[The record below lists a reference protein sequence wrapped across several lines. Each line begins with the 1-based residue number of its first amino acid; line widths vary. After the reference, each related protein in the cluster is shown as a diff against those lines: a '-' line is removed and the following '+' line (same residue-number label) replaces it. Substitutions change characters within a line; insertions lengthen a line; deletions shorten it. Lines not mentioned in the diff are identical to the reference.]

1 LIVRVGFPVGMVPA
15 PRPILQ
21 ARWSLARAFAVTP
34 LSLGLAGG
42 LLVVLVL
49 GGLLVVGRR
58 DRGVAA
64 ADAGPG
70 GIWDAK
76 GRVPEGVAGTRS
88 VELVPPEGVRPG
100 QAGLLL
106 DKTVTPLAIAATV
119 VDLATRGYLRVG
131 QVPSGLGVAALDWR
145 LVQLKDQESGLLEY
159 ERALLAGLFEGPLVV
174 QRARQHPSLD
184 QGFPGGGTA
193 VIEEGLASVLMSNL
207 QVQFRDP
214 AKRVRSALYEQA
226 VQQGWFTVRPDRAR
240 QAWTWLGAAMAVV
253 GVGLTALLAWRTH
266 LGLVPIPIVVGGLA
280 LVVTARWL
288 PRRTSK
294 GDELAG
300 RFRGFRA
307 HLDQARVVPVAPPK
321 PPRSSPPIWP
331 TGSCFVSPQSP

>member
-1 LIVRVGFPVGMVPA
+1 
-15 PRPILQ
+15 
-21 ARWSLARAFAVTP
+21 
-34 LSLGLAGG
+34 
-42 LLVVLVL
+42 
-49 GGLLVVGRR
+49 
-58 DRGVAA
+58 
-64 ADAGPG
+64 
-70 GIWDAK
+70 
-76 GRVPEGVAGTRS
+76 
-88 VELVPPEGVRPG
+88 
-100 QAGLLL
+100 L

-131 QVPSGLGVAALDWR
+131 QVPSGLGVGALDWR

-174 QRARQHPSLD
+174 RRARHHPSLD
-184 QGFPGGGTA
+184 QGSPGGGTA

-240 QAWTWLGAAMAVV
+240 QTWTWLGAAMAVV

-288 PRRTSK
+288 PRRTPK

-307 HLDQARVVPVAPPK
+307 HLDQARVDAGGSTEAAQVVSTYLAYGIMFRVTPKSLGPIAEVAAPSLSAWYRGQGPFAVREFCFRIEQLVSRRTRMS
-321 PPRSSPPIWP
+321 PTSRPREHGSDTGGYWRFGGLSGWSGSSDGG
-331 TGSCFVSPQSP
+331 GSSDSGGGGGGGDSW